1 MLPSALMPD
10 PRLFPSYVSA
20 AVLAATS
27 FCLVVL
33 GSCGAPAGQAAVP
46 VTREMAPKGAS
57 LVVHRVYVAA
67 FDAVEAALES
77 DDLLVA
83 QSTLTR
89 LQQRLAADGA
99 SAPTIA
105 QARER
110 EDEIATRTLNGELP
124 SAENVAAAV
133 KMAEGFGRVIAG
145 RMRMEAIELSLGVER
160 IPGSES
166 VQVVLFATSTWE
178 ETLVLKPGAGR
189 LEILRVSLEP
199 RTGSERREA
208 RIRALESG
216 TRLELPPGETVQV
229 AVTDVPIEVPIGAI
243 ATRMEVQVTFNGGSV
258 TEGGSS
264 LPMREQV
271 LPKAKRTDLAGWVPT
286 SLVEP
291 SDLVEL
297 MQRGDAPLPA
307 ILERAVRI
315 SPARRPEA
323 LDRLGKAVRTLPIST
338 FHSMVPALRWIVGTN
353 QFGRDEKRWRDWL
366 IARYETRAAAGQAIG
381 G

>member
-1 MLPSALMPD
+1 MSE
-10 PRLFPSYVSA
+10 PRPLSSLVSA
-20 AVLAATS
+20 AWLAATS
-27 FCLVVL
+27 ICLVL
-33 GSCGAPAGQAAVP
+33 IGSCGSPPSESAIP

-67 FDAVEAALES
+67 FDAVEAALAS

-89 LQQRLAADGA
+89 LQQRLAADSA

-105 QARER
+105 QARAR

-124 SAENVAAAV
+124 SAENVAAAI
-133 KMAEGFGRVIAG
+133 KMSEGFERVIAG
-145 RMRMEAIELSLGVER
+145 RLRMAAIELSLGLER
-160 IPGSES
+160 QPGSET
-166 VQVVLFATSTWE
+166 VNVLLFAKSSWE
-178 ETLVLKPGAGR
+178 EPLVLEPGAGR

-216 TRLELPPGETVQV
+216 TRLELPPGERVQV
-229 AVTDVPIEVPIGAI
+229 TVTEVPIEVPVGAI
-243 ATRMEVQVTFNGGSV
+243 ATRMEAQVTFNGGTV
-258 TEGGSS
+258 AEGRFS

-291 SDLVEL
+291 LDIVEL

-315 SPARRPEA
+315 SPTRRAET
-323 LDRLGKAVRTLPIST
+323 LDRLGKAVRTLPVDS

-353 QFGRDEKRWRDWL
+353 QFGRDEKRWREWL
-366 IARYETRAAAGQAIG
+366 IERYETRAAADQAIG